1 MNALQARTLEDASAE
16 TGCFTITVMVEFRA
30 SEAEILNKRS

>member
-1 MNALQARTLEDASAE
+1 MNTLQARTLEDAPAE
-16 TGCFTITVMVEFRA
+16 TSCCTITVEFRA